1 MLYETEPL
9 DGGIVLKK
17 RVAVESGDPGTPITY
32 RQIFLQYGGTSFSVQ
47 IY

>member
-17 RVAVESGDPGTPITY
+17 RVAVKNGESDSRPVMYT
-32 RQIFLQYGGTSFSVQ
+32 QIFL
-47 IY
+47 